1 MNCLKTMKLYRLLK
15 KISGIKSKNLQRKG
29 TYMNPKTNKI
39 EKEGDVYEVIQRTC
53 FYLWKV
59 LIE

>member
-1 MNCLKTMKLYRLLK
+1 MGVLKRHILKTVKIELK
-15 KISGIKSKNLQRKG
+15 VKNYKRERRIIWKH
-29 TYMNPKTNKI
+29 KTNKI
-39 EKEGDVYEVIQRTC
+39 EKEGDVYEVIQRTS

>member
-1 MNCLKTMKLYRLLK
+1 
-15 KISGIKSKNLQRKG
+15 
-29 TYMNPKTNKI
+29 MNPKTNEI
-39 EKEGDVYEVIQRTC
+39 EKEGDVYEVIQRTS